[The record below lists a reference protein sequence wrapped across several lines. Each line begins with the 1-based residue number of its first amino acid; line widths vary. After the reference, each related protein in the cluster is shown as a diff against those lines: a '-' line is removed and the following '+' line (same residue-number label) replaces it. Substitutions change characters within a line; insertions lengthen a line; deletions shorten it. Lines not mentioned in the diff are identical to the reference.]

1 MKPRVK
7 TSREVIPH
15 INPKRP
21 VFVYRNLHKKCL
33 SVQQDGIVRCHVDN
47 IVLEDCEFRVS
58 KAGQRRVRDEKKK
71 NVHAKVKGVV
81 VPHPS
86 DILELEWDTVYYN
99 PYRTDEFT
107 EQVTKRHVTGA
118 KFVDIEASGS
128 ILTWATEYFPM
139 GKNNV
144 RTKN

>member
-47 IVLEDCEFRVS
+47 IVLEDAEFRVS
-58 KAGQRRVRDEKKK
+58 KAGQKRVRDEKR
-71 NVHAKVKGVV
+71 
-81 VPHPS
+81 
-86 DILELEWDTVYYN
+86 
-99 PYRTDEFT
+99 RTYTRKLRAWWF
-107 EQVTKRHVTGA
+107 
-118 KFVDIEASGS
+118 
-128 ILTWATEYFPM
+128 
-139 GKNNV
+139 
-144 RTKN
+144 RTQAIFWS

>member
-7 TSREVIPH
+7 TSREVVAH
-15 INPKRP
+15 IDPARP

-47 IVLEDCEFRVS
+47 IVLEDAEFRVS
-58 KAGQRRVRDEKKK
+58 KAGQKRVRDEKKK

-81 VPHPS
+81 VSHPS
-86 DILELEWDTVYYN
+86 DILELEWDIVYYN

-107 EQVTKRHVTGA
+107 EQATKRYVKGA

-128 ILTWATEYFPM
+128 ILSLFTEFI
-139 GKNNV
+139 N
-144 RTKN
+144 